1 MVVDVLFAVVDELM
15 EQAAGLVL
23 LSEFTIAQGG
33 IENLV
38 GLGIVVV
45 HGCSRFRRSGST
57 FFITSEEVED
67 VVVLGTIELALAQV
81 WRIEDQGTVI
91 IFVLMDVI

>member
-38 GLGIVVV
+38 GLGIVIV
-45 HGCSRFRRSGST
+45 HRSSRFRRSGST